1 MNREKVIFG
10 FIILLAATLNF
21 GFVYGE
27 VDNPNH
33 HHMWEFFA
41 AVIVNLIAT
50 ILKFGDRTQIG
61 AIHMAASLV
70 AVLQLLAASL
80 VWFFAARDGGL
91 SPAAMASIVSLSAG
105 ALFANVVSV
114 VIMIVETTIQRR

>member
-1 MNREKVIFG
+1 MNREKVVFG

-21 GFVYGE
+21 GFVYGDI
-27 VDNPNH
+27 DNPNN
-33 HHMWEFFA
+33 HHMWEFFTA
-41 AVIVNLIAT
+41 IIVNLIAT
-50 ILKFGDRTQIG
+50 VLKFGDRTQIG

-114 VIMIVETTIQRR
+114 VIMVVETTIQRR